1 MAVFT
6 QEQYDQ
12 LLSAYAKGVTTVEY
26 ADQKV
31 TYRSLKDMKA
41 LLNEIG
47 ETIGVKSKWNGR
59 VLTKFKSGL

>member
-1 MAVFT
+1 
-6 QEQYDQ
+6 
-12 LLSAYAKGVTTVEY
+12 
-26 ADQKV
+26 
-31 TYRSLKDMKA
+31 LKDMKA